1 MITKNELLELS
12 KVQDATC
19 ISIFIPAHRA
29 GQETL
34 EGKDALHL
42 KNQLKEVRKKLEA
55 EHLDEHDIEAF
66 ERPIHELLEDSE
78 FWRHQSD
85 GLAVFIS
92 EGIFKAYTV
101 PVSFEPLTYISNS
114 FYLLPLISMF
124 NEEGLFYILTIN
136 TEEVKF
142 YEGTKY
148 EITEIDIQDLIPS
161 RLEDRVGYD
170 YDQKNVQ
177 FKSQKGDKEEATFHG
192 HDDAGDENKKE
203 LMVFFRAVDNGLMS
217 ILSDTQEPPMIICG
231 LDSHVSIYKEV
242 NSYQNLFPENISVNP
257 ADVDLVSL
265 HDEARELLTPYFS
278 KDRKTKKEKF
288 FEVQGT
294 GKSSTRIEEIVPAA
308 VDGKIDTLFVQTG
321 SDIFGIYDPAG
332 RDVIVRE
339 KDQTPNVSLL
349 NLIAVKTLDQGG
361 KIYFQ
366 SKEDMPDDTSIVN
379 AVFRY

>member
-1 MITKNELLELS
+1 MITKDELLELS
-12 KVQDATC
+12 KVQDVTC
-19 ISIFIPAHRA
+19 VSIFIPTHRG

-55 EHLDEHDIEAF
+55 EHMNERDIESI
-66 ERPIHELLEDSE
+66 EQPIHELLEDSE

-92 EGIFKAYTV
+92 EGIFKTYTV

-114 FYLLPLISMF
+114 FYLLPLISIF
-124 NEEGLFYILTIN
+124 NEEGMFYILTIS
-136 TEEVKF
+136 TGDVKF

-161 RLEDRVGYD
+161 QLEDRVGYD
-170 YDQKNVQ
+170 YEQKNVQ

-192 HDDAGDENKKE
+192 HDDAGDEAKKE
-203 LMVFFRAVDNGLMS
+203 MMLFFRAVDKGLMT
-217 ILSDTQEPPMIICG
+217 ILSDAQEPPMVICG
-231 LDSHVSIYKEV
+231 LDSHFSIYREV

-265 HDEARELLTPYFS
+265 HDEARELLAPYFS

-294 GKSSTRIEEIVPAA
+294 GKSSVRIEEIVPAA
-308 VDGKIDTLFVQTG
+308 VDGKVDTLFVQKG
-321 SDIFGIYDPAG
+321 SDIFGIYDPG
-332 RDVIVRE
+332 QRNVIIRDE
-339 KDQTPNVSLL
+339 DQTPNVSLL
-349 NLIAVKTLDQGG
+349 NMIAIKTLDQGG
-361 KIYFQ
+361 RIYFED
-366 SKEDMPDDTSIVN
+366 KESMPDDTSIVN